1 MRSVLFD
8 ISDVY
13 EQITISQL
21 KMTYSGIYVCIA
33 SNYVGTAKK
42 IFNMTVKRRL
52 YYFYIV

>member
-13 EQITISQL
+13 EQIAISQL

-33 SNYVGTAKK
+33 SNSVGTAKK